1 MNCYLL
7 IVILICELEMNEFV
21 LLLICRR
28 HASRISCNE
37 IPGFLVLGAGTD
49 SGLYKYGFTSLRITI
64 SVVIVIVT
72 IVIVPARAYWYWQL
86 FLPLYCLEAQ
96 VHEIF
101 RVLSQP
107 RLSGHANGIPLEH
120 SI

>member
-7 IVILICELEMNEFV
+7 IVIFVFELEMNEFV
-21 LLLICRR
+21 LLLIWKRY
-28 HASRISCNE
+28 ASRLSCNE
-37 IPGFLVLGAGTD
+37 ILGLLVLGTGTN
-49 SGLYKYGFTSLRITI
+49 SGLYKYGIISLIWITI
-64 SVVIVIVT
+64 SVVIVT
-72 IVIVPARAYWYWQL
+72 IVIVSARAYWYWQL

-120 SI
+120 ST